1 MKELEDTLEGRVL
14 EFYPT
19 ITNIGGEKYET
30 VRDRI
35 MSQGKRIKR
44 GVQYKKTNDF
54 EKARRGK
61 NEEVGT
67 YVSRLETPGRAKF
80 GDEGINEN
88 KAIIKKFLDTVPNH
102 VQSWCI

>member
-19 ITNIGGEKYET
+19 ITNIGGAKYET

-44 GVQYKKTNDF
+44 GVQYKRTNDF

-67 YVSRLETPGRAKF
+67 YVRRLAKF

-88 KAIIKKFLDTVPNH
+88 KAIINKFSDTVPNH